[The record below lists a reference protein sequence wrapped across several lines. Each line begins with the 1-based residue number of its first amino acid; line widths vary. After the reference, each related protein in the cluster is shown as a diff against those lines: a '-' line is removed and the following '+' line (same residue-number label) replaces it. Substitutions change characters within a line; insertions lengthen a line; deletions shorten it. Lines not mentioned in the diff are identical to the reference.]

1 MAMYI
6 HSVLAT
12 ISPSW
17 GAPLLLLF
25 KPSLNARVGALGWNC
40 ILRHFSA
47 QSIPTTLHHPPP
59 PFPIAHLTLAPPS
72 SPLALSPICAANWR
86 RPPLVLVRFP
96 NQHASWLLWCLCWW
110 NATIVVKKEK
120 VNEWKITKNYCSS
133 HKNSLKPILEVCHTL
148 KRLNH

>member
-1 MAMYI
+1 MRACLPESQINLDFYW
-6 HSVLAT
+6 SQLKWPCTYTVCC
-12 ISPSW
+12 PSW
-17 GAPLLLLF
+17 GASLLLLF

-72 SPLALSPICAANWR
+72 SPVALSPICAANWR

-96 NQHASWLLWCLCWW
+96 NQHASWQLEKL
-110 NATIVVKKEK
+110 ATLVLVLVKCH
-120 VNEWKITKNYCSS
+120 NCCQDLNQ
-133 HKNSLKPILEVCHTL
+133 KPC
-148 KRLNH
+148 KKAAS